1 MTDTIR
7 ALAGDFPAQ
16 TPASWTALA
25 EKALRGAD
33 FDDTLGRTTIDDIK
47 RGPAFFARPAGSHA
61 VDGAPRDLHLP
72 WGMRQT
78 LVEATPEAANTAA
91 LDDLMGGVSE
101 LELRLDPT
109 GEFGLKANDIE
120 LLDAAL
126 KGVDL
131 TLAPIHL
138 DSLGGQGHHAHLL
151 LTLFARRRIDGE
163 QVSGGLGLHPVERA
177 ARQGIELDEDCF
189 PKAAALTELA
199 QAAFPNLKVF
209 RCDAAHMFEA
219 GASESQEL
227 AIMAASAATYMRLM
241 METGLDAN
249 TAAKAIEARLAAD
262 ADIHLTIAK
271 LRAARR
277 IFARIAESFGATGEA
292 RRLSLHVTT
301 AARMLSARD
310 AWTNLIRNACAGFAA
325 AAGGADAMTVRP
337 LTEAIGRPTGFAR
350 RVARNLHILL
360 AEESHL
366 GKVTDPAAGSYL
378 HETLADSLAQSAWS
392 LFQEIERR
400 GGLVDAFA
408 TGWLQ
413 GEIATSRE
421 ASLARIASGQAQIL
435 GVTQYKDPDPRA
447 VETDGVWP
455 DLDAPESALSA
466 TRFAARFEAEMEA
479 AQ

>member
-7 ALAGDFPAQ
+7 ALAGDFPPQ
-16 TPASWTALA
+16 TPEMWTVLA

-33 FDDTLGRTTIDDIK
+33 LGDTLGRTTIDGIT
-47 RGPAFFARPAGSHA
+47 RGPVFFTRPDGCHA
-61 VDGAPRDLHLP
+61 VDATPRDLHLP

-78 LVEATPEAANTAA
+78 LVEASPQAANAAA

-109 GEFGLKANDIE
+109 GAFGLKANEIE
-120 LLDAAL
+120 TLDAAL
-126 KGVDL
+126 TGVDL

-138 DSLGGQGHHAHLL
+138 DCLGGQGHHAHLL

-163 QVSGGLGLHPVERA
+163 TVEGGLGLHPVERA
-177 ARQGIELDEDCF
+177 ARQGIALDEQCF
-189 PKAAALTELA
+189 PKAIELTQLA
-199 QAAFPNLKVF
+199 QAAFPNLKIF
-209 RCDAAHMFEA
+209 RCEAAHMFEA
-219 GASESQEL
+219 GASETQEL

-249 TAAKAIEARLAAD
+249 SAARAIEARLAAD

-292 RRLSLHVTT
+292 RRLTLHVTT
-301 AARMLSARD
+301 ARRMLSASD

-325 AAGGADAMTVRP
+325 AAGGADAITVRP
-337 LTEAIGRPTGFAR
+337 MTEAIGRPTGFAR

-366 GKVTDPAAGSYL
+366 GKVTDPAAGAFL
-378 HETLADSLAQSAWS
+378 HETLADSLAQSAWEE
-392 LFQEIERR
+392 FQEIERR
-400 GGLVDAFA
+400 GGLVEAFA

-413 GEIATSRE
+413 GEIAKSRT
-421 ASLARIASGQAQIL
+421 AHLARIAEGKAPIL
-435 GVTQYKDPDPRA
+435 GVTQYRDPDPRP

-455 DLDAPESALSA
+455 ETDLPDTALNA
-466 TRFAARFEAEMEA
+466 VRFAALHETALEA

>member
-7 ALAGDFPAQ
+7 SLAGDFPPQSPETWAG
-16 TPASWTALA
+16 LA

-33 FDDTLGRTTIDDIK
+33 FEATLGRSTIDGIK
-47 RGPAFFARPAGSHA
+47 RGPAFFSRPDGAHA
-61 VDGAPRDLHLP
+61 VDAVPRDLHLP

-78 LVEATPEAANTAA
+78 LVEATPEAANMAA
-91 LDDLMGGVSE
+91 LDDLMGGTSE

-109 GEFGLKANDIE
+109 GEFGLKANEIE
-120 LLDAAL
+120 LLDSAL

-163 QVSGGLGLHPVERA
+163 LVSGGLGLHPVERA
-177 ARQGIELDEDCF
+177 ARQGIALDDQCF

-199 QAAFPNLKVF
+199 QAAFPNLKIF
-209 RCDAAHMFEA
+209 RCEAAHMFEA

-249 TAAKAIEARLAAD
+249 AAAKAIEARLAAD

-301 AARMLSARD
+301 AGRMLSARD

-325 AAGGADAMTVRP
+325 AAGGADAITVRP
-337 LTEAIGRPTGFAR
+337 MTEAIGRPTGFAR

-392 LFQEIERR
+392 LFQQIERR

-413 GEIATSRE
+413 GEIFELRDKR
-421 ASLARIASGQAQIL
+421 LALIEDGTTPVL
-435 GVTQYKDPDPRA
+435 GVTQYVDPDPRA
-447 VETDGVWP
+447 VETLELWP
-455 DLDAPESALSA
+455 AIETPEGALNAMRMPAS
-466 TRFAARFEAEMEA
+466 FEEVK
-479 AQ
+479 